1 METNMNKIKHKLN
14 DTQKEFVYNLS
25 QYINT
30 PLIFYGSI
38 LRNDYIPNK
47 SDIDVAI
54 FTDNENSTIYKLT
67 DFLNIKKS
75 DFKKVVYKIKTKV
88 VHGYKYMY
96 INGNQD
102 IKLEISVYNNKYK
115 KIITNEHSIC
125 EQLPYY
131 IGWML
136 IIIKCL
142 YYHLGFISFDM
153 YRKCKNLLMNSL
165 KDSQF
170 MLLDFSKLYM

>member
-14 DTQKEFVYNLS
+14 DNQREFVHNLS

-38 LRNDYIPNK
+38 LRNDYVPNK

-54 FTDNENSTIYKLT
+54 FTDNENSTIHKLS
-67 DFLNIKKS
+67 DFFNIEKT
-75 DFKKVVYKIKTKV
+75 DFKKIIYKIKSKV
-88 VHGYKYMY
+88 AYGYKYMY
-96 INGNQD
+96 DNQD
-102 IKLEISVYNNKYK
+102 IKIEISIYNNKFK
-115 KIITNEHSIC
+115 KIISDDYVIC
-125 EQLPYY
+125 ENLPYY
-131 IGWML
+131 ISWML
-136 IIIKCL
+136 IIIKSL